1 MNITNPFSKL
11 DPFRIDQSIHGNTS
25 INQSIKLISSIDL
38 NSQSDIELKFMK
50 LIKNKN
56 KDFLLNI
63 KYLLEKELLRFQV
76 NT

>member
-11 DPFRIDQSIHGNTS
+11 DPFHIDQSIHRNTS
-25 INQSIKLISSIDL
+25 INQSIKVISSIDL
-38 NSQSDIELKFMK
+38 NSQSDIELKFLK